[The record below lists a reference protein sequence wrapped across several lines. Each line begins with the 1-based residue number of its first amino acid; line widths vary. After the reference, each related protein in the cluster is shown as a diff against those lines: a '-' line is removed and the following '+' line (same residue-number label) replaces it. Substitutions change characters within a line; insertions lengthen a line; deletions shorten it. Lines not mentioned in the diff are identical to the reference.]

1 MKQLLTTISLLV
13 ALFAGAQQRECLPVR
28 NIPEE
33 RRAFDSGERVTYIIN
48 YTWGM
53 VKTDV
58 GEAKVSLTRKMD
70 DTYGDHFHAV
80 ITGTTYK
87 FYDVFFKVRD
97 LFESK
102 FSPENGRPY
111 YFHRDISE
119 GKYKIKNTFHFN
131 PNYTINARVERKNS
145 QIKDTLLKGRE
156 CTFDLVSLF
165 YFARNIDFSNIPA
178 GVEQPISFAVDDEIF
193 EMYYRFIGK
202 EVKRIP
208 GLGQFNT
215 LKFAAR
221 VVAGEVFSGKEEL
234 IIWVTDDRNKVP
246 LMFETPIIVGK
257 VTGRIT
263 SFENL
268 KFPMSSKIRL

>member
-268 KFPMSSKIRL
+268 KFPMSSKIR

>member
-58 GEAKVSLTRKMD
+58 GEAKVSLARKMD

-268 KFPMSSKIRL
+268 KFPMSSKIR

>member
-13 ALFAGAQQRECLPVR
+13 ALFAGAQQRECIPVR

-58 GEAKVSLTRKMD
+58 GEAKVSLNRKRD

-119 GKYKIKNTFHFN
+119 GKYKIKNTFYFN

-202 EVKRIP
+202 EVKRIQ

-257 VTGRIT
+257 VTGRII

-268 KFPMSSKIRL
+268 KFPMSSKIR

>member
-58 GEAKVSLTRKMD
+58 GEAKVSLARKMD

-119 GKYKIKNTFHFN
+119 GKYKIKNTFYFN

-268 KFPMSSKIRL
+268 KFPMSSKIR

>member
-263 SFENL
+263 SVENL
-268 KFPMSSKIRL
+268 KFPMSSKIR

>member
-13 ALFAGAQQRECLPVR
+13 ALFAGAQQRECLLVR

-58 GEAKVSLTRKMD
+58 GEAKVSLARKMD

-268 KFPMSSKIRL
+268 KFPMSSKIR